1 MRLVH
6 GTDLSVVPDPDVEG
20 TFVGELKNVTLRQA
34 LDLVLR
40 PRDLDY
46 SVQGSF
52 IRVFKRRMETR
63 IFAVDYVP
71 TRRVARRELT
81 ANATGPGGSLA
92 LVPPEGSAASR
103 AAAGPP
109 VDGSWTQI
117 AASEDGD
124 LFQELAVGV
133 RSS

>member
-1 MRLVH
+1 MRLVRD
-6 GTDLSVVPDPDVEG
+6 TDLSVVPDPDVEG

-63 IFAVDYVP
+63 IFAVDYVA
-71 TRRVARRELT
+71 TRRVEYAQL
-81 ANATGPGGSLA
+81 ATQVRDRLADLKSL
-92 LVPPEGSAASR
+92 PR
-103 AAAGPP
+103 
-109 VDGSWTQI
+109 
-117 AASEDGD
+117 
-124 LFQELAVGV
+124 
-133 RSS
+133 